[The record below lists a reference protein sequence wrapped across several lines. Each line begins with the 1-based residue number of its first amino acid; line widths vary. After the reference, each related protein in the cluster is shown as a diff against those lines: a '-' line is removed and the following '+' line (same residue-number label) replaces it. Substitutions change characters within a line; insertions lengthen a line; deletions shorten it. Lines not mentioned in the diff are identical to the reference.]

1 MNDGRVV
8 HEHDNT
14 DHLMTLRDSM
24 LGYIARGE
32 TLRDVVKELDKAIA
46 ARLLREKRERAA

>member
-1 MNDGRVV
+1 MNGGRVV
-8 HEHDNT
+8 HDHDNV
-14 DHLMTLRDSM
+14 DHLITLRDSM

-32 TLRDVVKELDKAIA
+32 SLRDVVRELDKAIQ